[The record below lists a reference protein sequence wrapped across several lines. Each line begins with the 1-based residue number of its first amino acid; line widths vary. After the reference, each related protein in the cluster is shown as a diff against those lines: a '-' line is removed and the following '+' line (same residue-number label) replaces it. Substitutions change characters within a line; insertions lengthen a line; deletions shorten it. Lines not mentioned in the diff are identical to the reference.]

1 MPGIQEEQYQY
12 LQELSNKIT
21 NELHEILLKVYHE
34 MIEEV
39 EVNNESKEKPIEDE
53 EEILW
58 ITTHSEINWEE
69 IRVTWNEDF
78 EEFLKQHICQK
89 CGVSAQVNDLENWEN
104 NGMKCQYCIM
114 NIEAERITDIYEEA
128 NMKYERCIK
137 CNRKSM
143 CYDKICKGCD
153 SYNIGK
159 CEYCYKEQVPD
170 TTTKTSYRKKE
181 IEEREDQIYNNVKDI
196 TVQKIG
202 QEEIEKLI
210 HQNNNRFI
218 MRECNI
224 DKEIKKIIVKCDK
237 LYQKSCTRKK
247 ADEFKLWK
255 VEISGNHVDP
265 SSNTSFQ
272 DDDEL
277 LAINEV
283 GNYWTEKPP
292 KRHIHVLDEL
302 PVSTAQELLD
312 QIVLLEESLN
322 MSV

>member
-1 MPGIQEEQYQY
+1 MALKKKEKKFNHLIISSFMHNKLKMPGIQEEQYQY

-21 NELHEILLKVYHE
+21 DELHEILLKVYYE

-39 EVNNESKEKPIEDE
+39 EVNNESKEKPIDDE

-89 CGVSAQVNDLENWEN
+89 CGVSAQVNNLENWEN

-159 CEYCYKEQVPD
+159 CEYCYKEQILTNNFINEFVKGGSFNNYLRIPHKFVVKD
-170 TTTKTSYRKKE
+170 QLNSSIHE
-181 IEEREDQIYNNVKDI
+181 IQIYVNSNK
-196 TVQKIG
+196 QKY
-202 QEEIEKLI
+202 E
-210 HQNNNRFI
+210 
-218 MRECNI
+218 
-224 DKEIKKIIVKCDK
+224 
-237 LYQKSCTRKK
+237 
-247 ADEFKLWK
+247 
-255 VEISGNHVDP
+255 
-265 SSNTSFQ
+265 
-272 DDDEL
+272 
-277 LAINEV
+277 
-283 GNYWTEKPP
+283 
-292 KRHIHVLDEL
+292 
-302 PVSTAQELLD
+302 
-312 QIVLLEESLN
+312 
-322 MSV
+322 

>member
-21 NELHEILLKVYHE
+21 DELHEILLKVYYE

-39 EVNNESKEKPIEDE
+39 EVNNESNEKPIDDE

-89 CGVSAQVNDLENWEN
+89 CGVSAQVKDLENWEN

-159 CEYCYKEQVPD
+159 CEYCYKEQVKVI
-170 TTTKTSYRKKE
+170 KTWELFHKWNSTCSIMKGRCNINDKHHVIMKGRCNINEKHHAHDLCRECEYRY
-181 IEEREDQIYNNVKDI
+181 QIQQ
-196 TVQKIG
+196 QK
-202 QEEIEKLI
+202 QVIEK
-210 HQNNNRFI
+210 
-218 MRECNI
+218 
-224 DKEIKKIIVKCDK
+224 KK
-237 LYQKSCTRKK
+237 
-247 ADEFKLWK
+247 
-255 VEISGNHVDP
+255 
-265 SSNTSFQ
+265 
-272 DDDEL
+272 
-277 LAINEV
+277 
-283 GNYWTEKPP
+283 
-292 KRHIHVLDEL
+292 
-302 PVSTAQELLD
+302 
-312 QIVLLEESLN
+312 
-322 MSV
+322 